1 MNRHSKK
8 VLTFDIF
15 PGSIKTL
22 FIYIGM
28 PFTEICPGGIFTD
41 RRIDRD
47 EIEAIV
53 NHKKTLKKI
62 QSLETQLFSECN
74 RYLHYDD
81 FRMNCH
87 NKNLWLGFP
96 EDFKRCF
103 ASMIFMF

>member
-1 MNRHSKK
+1 MA
-8 VLTFDIF
+8 LTFDTF

-22 FIYIGM
+22 GPREVF
-28 PFTEICPGGIFTD
+28 FTD
-41 RRIDRD
+41 RVWDD
-47 EIEAIV
+47 EIRAIV
-53 NHKKTLKKI
+53 NHEKTLKKI

-74 RYLHYDD
+74 RYLNNDD